1 MVKAKLSLKAQKFLD
16 RQNEPERGQILKALE
31 KLERDPPEGDIKKLK
46 GRDGYR
52 LRLGDIRFLFAK
64 TETEILVTDIDRR
77 GQVYKGK
84 GKHK

>member
-1 MVKAKLSLKAQKFLD
+1 MVRVRLSPKVQKFLD

-52 LRLGDIRFLFAK
+52 LRLGNVRFLFAK
-64 TETEILVTDIDRR
+64 TENGILVTDIDRR